1 MKTSLPPLACTG
13 ARLRRLTRRVTVF
26 YEQYLRSVGLRLT
39 QYSLLAHLELEPQP
53 LQVLAEKLEMDRTTL
68 TRGIK
73 PLVAAGWIVQTPGA
87 DARQRLLALSP
98 EGVEL
103 RARAREVWA
112 RAQGELEAVMDRD
125 FVAELNLNLDAA
137 LLRLKPALPE
147 DN

>member
-1 MKTSLPPLACTG
+1 MIASLPPLACTG

-26 YEQYLRSVGLRLT
+26 YEQYLRTVGLRLT
-39 QYSLLAHLELEPQP
+39 QYSVLAHLEPEPQP

-87 DARQRLLALSP
+87 DARQRLLALTP
-98 EGVEL
+98 EGVVL

-112 RAQGELEAVMDRD
+112 RAQLELEAVMDRD
-125 FVAELNLNLDAA
+125 FVAELNLTLEAA
-137 LLRLKPALPE
+137 LQRLKPALPE